1 MAFQPI
7 DAEAVLV
14 SMEDAAH
21 VLSTFSRHGF
31 RLDGAEW
38 PSVAHYV
45 EGMKFEEGELR
56 ERVRTADHPKTAR
69 RLARRHRRRAR
80 RDWDDVREVYMTRGV
95 YTKCRAHAEVAAALL
110 DTADRKIIE
119 TSQYDYYWGCGR
131 DTRGLNTYGKVLMNV
146 RARLIEEA
154 SASRE

>member
-1 MAFQPI
+1 MAFQPV
-7 DAEAVLV
+7 DPDAVLV
-14 SMEDAAH
+14 SMEDANQ
-21 VLSTFSRHGF
+21 VLSTFSRYGF

-45 EGMKFEEGELR
+45 EGMKFDDGELR
-56 ERVRTADHPKTAR
+56 ERIRTADHPKAACR
-69 RLARRHRRRAR
+69 IARRHRRRAR

-95 YTKCRAHAEVAAALL
+95 YTKCRAHPEVAAALL

-131 DTRGLNTYGKVLMNV
+131 DTRGLNTYGKVLTKV
-146 RARLIEEA
+146 RARLLAEA
-154 SASRE
+154 SESRE

>member
-1 MAFQPI
+1 MAFEPV
-7 DAEAVLV
+7 DPDAVLV
-14 SMEDAAH
+14 SMEDANQ

-31 RLDGAEW
+31 RLDGADW
-38 PSVAHYV
+38 PSVTHYV
-45 EGMKFEEGELR
+45 EGMKFDDGELR
-56 ERVRTADHPKTAR
+56 ERIRTADHPKTAQ

-95 YTKCRAHAEVAAALL
+95 YTKCRAHPVVAAALV

-146 RARLIEEA
+146 RARLLAEA
-154 SASRE
+154 SSAGE